1 MIKVGEHI
9 RSIQTEKIMMFS
21 ADGRVVYI
29 VTDQGREYIVD
40 YKMEE
45 LDEVLDPKI
54 FFRINR
60 TYTVNINFIRDVIV
74 YSNSRL
80 KVLMEKESEN
90 ELIVSR
96 EKVNPFKLWFGM
108 R

>member
-1 MIKVGEHI
+1 
-9 RSIQTEKIMMFS
+9 
-21 ADGRVVYI
+21 
-29 VTDQGREYIVD
+29 
-40 YKMEE
+40 MEE
-45 LDEVLDPKI
+45 LDEVLDTEI

>member
-1 MIKVGEHI
+1 
-9 RSIQTEKIMMFS
+9 
-21 ADGRVVYI
+21 

-45 LDEVLDPKI
+45 LDEVLDPEM

-60 TYTVNINFIRDVIV
+60 SYTLNINFIRDVIV

-80 KVLMEKESEN
+80 KILMDRDFEN
-90 ELIVSR
+90 DMIVSR
-96 EKVNPFKLWFGM
+96 EKVNPFKAWFGM